1 MIMECSEGDSFFFF
15 FFFAESEVIVKRIAP
30 KGLVVL
36 FLFLFLFFAK

>member
-1 MIMECSEGDSFFFF
+1 MIMECSEGDSFF